1 MGRRALLAARR
12 RPPDAWLMPYMPPTA
27 SHAGLA
33 PPAPSSPPSVA
44 VGPPEFRVEVQHW
57 RAVASWTWD
66 AGDDVC
72 GICRAPFDGAP
83 PDAKFPGDDAPVV
96 WGACSHAFHLQC
108 ITRWLGAQS
117 EQRCPFCRRA
127 WEFKAADGQGGG
139 GGGAAGAAPP
149 GG

>member
-1 MGRRALLAARR
+1 MDRRARAALPPP
-12 RPPDAWLMPYMPPTA
+12 PPDALLTPHINYTA
-27 SHAGLA
+27 FAAGRA
-33 PPAPSSPPSVA
+33 SSGPSSPPVA
-44 VGPPEFRVEVQHW
+44 VGPPSFRVEVEHW

-127 WEFKAADGQGGG
+127 WEFKAAEGQGGG
-139 GGGAAGAAPP
+139 GGVAAGAPRA